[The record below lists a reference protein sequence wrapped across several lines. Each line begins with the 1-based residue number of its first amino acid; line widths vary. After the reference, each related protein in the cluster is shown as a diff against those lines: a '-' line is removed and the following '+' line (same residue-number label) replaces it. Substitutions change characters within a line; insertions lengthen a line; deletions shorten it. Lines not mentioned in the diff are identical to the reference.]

1 MSSLNFFLS
10 FKDKFNWLSFFPT
23 IAGFPCFPIII
34 LDLNKWIS
42 STKFLFNNSVKKI
55 PPASTNKS
63 DIFNEYI
70 LLKIFFKFSFLFLFN
85 LQKIISHP
93 NLIKFS
99 DFLFFFRSKDNN
111 SFFRYIF

>member
-23 IAGFPCFPIII
+23 IAGLPCFPIII

-42 STKFLFNNSVKKI
+42 STKLLFNNSVKKI

-70 LLKIFFKFSFLFLFN
+70 LLKIKYLGKLN
-85 LQKIISHP
+85 KIINQLENQKIILKFQKIWGYQVLFI
-93 NLIKFS
+93 LI
-99 DFLFFFRSKDNN
+99 N
-111 SFFRYIF
+111 